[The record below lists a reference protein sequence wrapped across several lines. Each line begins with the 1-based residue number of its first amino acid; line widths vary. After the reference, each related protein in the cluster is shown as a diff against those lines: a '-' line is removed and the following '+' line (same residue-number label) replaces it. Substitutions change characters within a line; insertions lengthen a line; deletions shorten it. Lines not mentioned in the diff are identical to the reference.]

1 MSRVKA
7 KIHWLKTQWQ
17 SRPKEQRR
25 TAMDVLHFKYF
36 VKRSNPDMLDFYD
49 LIDDTDLYL
58 MQILQLEPVSSV
70 SANELPLT
78 QTERVRYG

>member
-1 MSRVKA
+1 
-7 KIHWLKTQWQ
+7 
-17 SRPKEQRR
+17 
-25 TAMDVLHFKYF
+25 MDVLHFKCF
-36 VKRSNPDMLDFYD
+36 LKRSNPDMLDFYD

-58 MQILQLEPVSSV
+58 MQILQLESVDTV